1 MFIKYIAAG
10 SSCIAMTSWGS
21 AAGPRTGFGESSSA
35 RSCVE
40 GSIVV
45 GDDTI
50 WLGLAVLLETPAGGT
65 GFAGLTSRFAAATG
79 LAAGRSGR
87 SLTSFVATMAPV
99 AARGAE
105 APMFA
110 LGATGFVGER
120 SSRVGL
126 APVLLDQSVADSIV
140 VGVSF
145 TKLFLRAV
153 EVSSGYWPSCSLLS
167 EIGASR
173 SSFAPPWD
181 GRRDPPL
188 FCFVGM
194 V

>member
-21 AAGPRTGFGESSSA
+21 AAGPRTGFGEISA

-40 GSIVV
+40 DSIVF

-50 WLGLAVLLETPAGGT
+50 WLGLAVLFDTAAAGT
-65 GFAGLTSRFAAATG
+65 GFAGLTSRFDAATG

-87 SLTSFVATMAPV
+87 SLATFVATMAPA
-99 AARGAE
+99 AARGPE

-140 VGVSF
+140 VGVAF
-145 TKLFLRAV
+145 TKLFFRAV
-153 EVSSGYWPSCSLLS
+153 VSSGY
-167 EIGASR
+167 
-173 SSFAPPWD
+173 
-181 GRRDPPL
+181 
-188 FCFVGM
+188 
-194 V
+194 

>member
-1 MFIKYIAAG
+1 
-10 SSCIAMTSWGS
+10 
-21 AAGPRTGFGESSSA
+21 
-35 RSCVE
+35 
-40 GSIVV
+40 VV

-50 WLGLAVLLETPAGGT
+50 WLGLAVLLETAAAGT
-65 GFAGLTSRFAAATG
+65 GFADLTSRFDAATG

-87 SLTSFVATMAPV
+87 SLASFVATMA
-99 AARGAE
+99 AATGAE

-126 APVLLDQSVADSIV
+126 APVLLDQSVADSMV

-145 TKLFLRAV
+145 TRLFFRAV

-173 SSFAPPWD
+173 SSFAPP
-181 GRRDPPL
+181 
-188 FCFVGM
+188 
-194 V
+194 

>member
-1 MFIKYIAAG
+1 
-10 SSCIAMTSWGS
+10 
-21 AAGPRTGFGESSSA
+21 
-35 RSCVE
+35 
-40 GSIVV
+40 VV

-50 WLGLAVLLETPAGGT
+50 WLGLAVLFETAAAGA
-65 GFAGLTSRFAAATG
+65 GFADLTSRFDAATG

-87 SLTSFVATMAPV
+87 SLATFVATMA
-99 AARGAE
+99 AAAVTGAE

-145 TKLFLRAV
+145 NRLFFRAV
-153 EVSSGYWPSCSLLS
+153 YVSSGY
-167 EIGASR
+167 
-173 SSFAPPWD
+173 
-181 GRRDPPL
+181 
-188 FCFVGM
+188 
-194 V
+194 